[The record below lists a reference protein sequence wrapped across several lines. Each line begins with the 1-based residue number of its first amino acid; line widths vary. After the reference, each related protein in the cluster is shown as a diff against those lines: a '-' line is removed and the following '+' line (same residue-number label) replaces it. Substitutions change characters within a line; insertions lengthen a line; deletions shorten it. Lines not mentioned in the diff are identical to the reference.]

1 MFIFALCTSYFP
13 LPTIL
18 NLNTT
23 SMSDDLQL
31 SWLACGEE
39 LFAKEPERGD
49 QRQGSCFPN
58 SPRPREGTANSASLL
73 RSVILLPR
81 KRLRCQ
87 SGSPLSCPPAAF
99 RRRRCTHCNLPTSP
113 QRTLANSL
121 RRKTAATRP
130 ATTSQET
137 LTFIFRA
144 IANHALQTCCPGCPG
159 QSSRPSP
166 SPASATDTM
175 LTSSPI
181 PPWKRQRRTRN
192 PWAAEE
198 ELTQAA
204 IP

>member
-1 MFIFALCTSYFP
+1 
-13 LPTIL
+13 
-18 NLNTT
+18 
-23 SMSDDLQL
+23 MSDDLQL
-31 SWLACGEE
+31 GWLACSEE

-87 SGSPLSCPPAAF
+87 RSAVGSPLSCPPAAF

-204 IP
+204 IPCQ